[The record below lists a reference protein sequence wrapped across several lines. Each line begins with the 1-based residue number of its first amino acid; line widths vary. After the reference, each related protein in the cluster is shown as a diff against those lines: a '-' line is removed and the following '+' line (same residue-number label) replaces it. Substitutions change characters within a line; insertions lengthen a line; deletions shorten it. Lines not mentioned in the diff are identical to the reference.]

1 MKKLDKDIINDYK
14 KGYSTNE
21 LAHKYGFK
29 TKKSILDRLHKYN
42 IDVRTTREHYDL
54 RYEYRSFS
62 MAKIDTKFKAY
73 YLGLMLSDGYIV
85 GDGIGISL
93 TDKDCIAFLSEQI
106 GKNYNTINRGENRKI
121 QYRIMMKNIRLKQE
135 FERFSVVERK
145 SHIIDKPRL
154 YKSEHQF
161 IPYIIRGLI
170 DGDGWVRKDGKEFFI
185 CTMSCKFA
193 QWIKYTLEND
203 LFMEDVNLL
212 QAENGIYSVRSANQK
227 NINILK
233 AIVYDTPYG
242 MSRKYNLL
250 YADVQRL

>member
-14 KGYSTNE
+14 KGYSTRE
-21 LAHKYGFK
+21 LASKYGFK

-42 IDVRTTREHYDL
+42 IEVRTTREHYDL

-62 MAKIDTKFKAY
+62 MARIDTKLKAY

-85 GDGIGISL
+85 GDEIGISL
-93 TDKDCIAFLSEQI
+93 TDKDCIAFLSQQI
-106 GKNYNTINRGENRKI
+106 GKNYNIIDKGENRKT
-121 QYRIMMKNIRLKQE
+121 QYRITMKNRRIKKEL
-135 FERFSVVERK
+135 ERFSVIERK
-145 SHIIDKPRL
+145 SHIIKAPKL

-161 IPYIIRGLI
+161 IHYIIRGLI
-170 DGDGWVRKDGKEFFI
+170 DGDGWIRKDGKEFFI
-185 CTMSCKFA
+185 CTMSCEFA
-193 QWIKYTLEND
+193 KWIKYILENY

-212 QAENGIYSVRSANQK
+212 QAEDGIYFVRSANKK

-242 MSRKYNLL
+242 MARKYNLL